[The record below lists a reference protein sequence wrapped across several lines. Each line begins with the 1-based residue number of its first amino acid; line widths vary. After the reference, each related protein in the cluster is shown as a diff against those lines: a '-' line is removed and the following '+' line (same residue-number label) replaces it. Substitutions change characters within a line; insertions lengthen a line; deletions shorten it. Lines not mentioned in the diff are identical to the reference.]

1 MKRDKSKKETFEP
14 LHRSF
19 MEFAAAFYIK
29 SLSDK
34 NQQDQLNLEIDELF
48 QNHSD
53 SIENILT
60 YSLEML
66 APENACSDILTR
78 LPTTDSIV
86 TGGKEEVFVL
96 GKNITISSEH
106 INTQQ
111 IDQAGRM
118 RLLQIA
124 GYTTQNIGSI
134 LLGLIGKTPVINGS
148 SAEIQGWTRIL
159 DVKPDMFTSVSI
171 TLTTSCG
178 PLSELGLVKLFSSIK
193 KSKIS
198 SIKIDLKVSNSS
210 ITEIEPCEQLRMI
223 SQLLISISESL
234 NQITLKISDGINVFP
249 IVESLSQ
256 LVKVANK
263 LSTLNLDFELSSS
276 NLSIISSAMYRSQQL
291 SSIRFSKV
299 HGGPNGFKSLQNLIR
314 SGKILNLE
322 LSQLSMNFFQ
332 VTSVNDDLDSIN
344 EYVYEDEAL
353 LSEENKLNK
362 LKPLLQKLLVTAG
375 FPDKDVTPVEIV
387 EGYLHPSIRF
397 TNVYPLPVSGN
408 QKTGVH
414 FICQALCSQHCK
426 LMDLN
431 LELSDK
437 RDYISIGDSLVSNSS
452 LRSLTLSSKWALPST
467 SYQTKFFFP
476 ILMGI
481 SCHLG
486 LTKLDLANLNI
497 ELDTESL
504 ELILAALSSNTALS
518 LTEVIKKCIHL
529 SLIFTFQS
537 EIIL

>member
-1 MKRDKSKKETFEP
+1 
-14 LHRSF
+14 
-19 MEFAAAFYIK
+19 MEFTAAFYIK
-29 SLSDK
+29 SLSEK

-48 QNHSD
+48 QNNCD
-53 SIENILT
+53 SIENILAF
-60 YSLEML
+60 SLEML

-78 LPTTDSIV
+78 LPKTDSIV
-86 TGGKEEVFVL
+86 TGIKEEVSVL
-96 GKNITISSEH
+96 GRNISISTEH
-106 INTQQ
+106 IQTQH

-124 GYTTQNIGSI
+124 GYTYQNIGSI
-134 LLGLIGKTPVINGS
+134 MIGLIGKTPVINGS

-159 DVKPDMFTSVSI
+159 EFKPEIFTSLSLII
-171 TLTTSCG
+171 TFNSGT
-178 PLSELGLVKLFSSIK
+178 PSEVGLIKLFSSIK
-193 KSKIS
+193 KTKIS
-198 SIKIDLKVSNSS
+198 SIKIDLKFSS
-210 ITEIEPCEQLRMI
+210 TSLTEVEPCEQLRMI
-223 SQLLISISESL
+223 SQLLNIVSENL
-234 NQITLKISDGINVFP
+234 NQLTLKISDGINVFP
-249 IVESLSQ
+249 VVESLSQ

-276 NLSIISSAMYRSQQL
+276 NLSIISSAMYRSHL
-291 SSIRFSKV
+291 TSIRFSKV

-314 SGKILNLE
+314 SGKIQNLE
-322 LSQLSMNFFQ
+322 LNQLSMNLFQ
-332 VTSVNDDLDSIN
+332 VTQANDDLDSIN

-362 LKPLLQKLLVTAG
+362 LKPLLQKILVTAG

-397 TNVYPLPVSGN
+397 TNVYPLPISSN

-414 FICQALCSQHCK
+414 IICQALCSQHCK

-431 LELSDK
+431 LELSDR
-437 RDYISIGDSLVSNSS
+437 RDYISLGDSLVINSS
-452 LRSLTLSSKWALPST
+452 LRSLTLSSQRPLNST
-467 SYQTKFFFP
+467 CFQIKFVFP

-486 LTKLDLANLNI
+486 LTKLDLSNLNI
-497 ELDTESL
+497 ELDSESL

-518 LTEVIKKCIHL
+518 LKEVLK
-529 SLIFTFQS
+529 
-537 EIIL
+537 

>member
-1 MKRDKSKKETFEP
+1 
-14 LHRSF
+14 
-19 MEFAAAFYIK
+19 MEFAAAFYLK

-34 NQQDQLNLEIDELF
+34 NQQDQLDLELEELF

-86 TGGKEEVFVL
+86 TGGKEEVSVL

-171 TLTTSCG
+171 TLTISCQ
-178 PLSELGLVKLFSSIK
+178 LSELGLVKLFLSIK

-210 ITEIEPCEQLRMI
+210 ITELEPCEQLRMI
-223 SQLLISISESL
+223 SQLLISISENL
-234 NQITLKISDGINVFP
+234 NQITVKICDGINVFP
-249 IVESLSQ
+249 MVESLSQ
-256 LVKVANK
+256 LVKVATK

-276 NLSIISSAMYRSQQL
+276 NLSIISSAMYRSHQL
-291 SSIRFSKV
+291 TSIRFSKV

-322 LSQLSMNFFQ
+322 LSQLSMNLFQ
-332 VTSVNDDLDSIN
+332 VTPVNDDLDSIN

-375 FPDKDVTPVEIV
+375 YPDKDVTPVEII
-387 EGYLHPSIRF
+387 EGYLHPSMRF
-397 TNVYPLPVSGN
+397 TNVYPLPVSVN

-518 LTEVIKKCIHL
+518 LTEVIQKYI
-529 SLIFTFQS
+529 SIF
-537 EIIL
+537 